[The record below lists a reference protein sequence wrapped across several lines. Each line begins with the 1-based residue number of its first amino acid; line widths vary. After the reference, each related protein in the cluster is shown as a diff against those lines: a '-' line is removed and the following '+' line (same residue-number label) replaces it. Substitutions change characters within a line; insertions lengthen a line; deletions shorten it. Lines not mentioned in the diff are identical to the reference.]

1 MARPETDP
9 LSRRRKIA
17 LATVALIVL
26 LLVYVFQ
33 RFNYYQ
39 FFLNLLGSESAPHPY
54 TTFSVNRI
62 IRLILNDTA
71 CLVLIR
77 VLFYETKYL
86 RLAGYIFIFELII
99 LLPLYLWVKLT
110 LEGDS
115 EISSPLLSQVHRL
128 IVNPM
133 LMFLLMVA
141 FFYQKRKEKEG
152 ST

>member
-1 MARPETDP
+1 MGRPETDP
-9 LSRRRKIA
+9 LSRRHKIA
-17 LATVALIVL
+17 LASIALIVL

-39 FFLNLLGSESAPHPY
+39 FILDRFGVDSPPHPY
-54 TTFSVNRI
+54 TTFSVNRV
-62 IRLILNDTA
+62 IRLVLNDTA

-77 VLFYETKYL
+77 VLFRETKYL

-141 FFYQKRKEKEG
+141 FFYQKRKENDPAR
-152 ST
+152 

>member
-1 MARPETDP
+1 MAKPETDR
-9 LSRRRKIA
+9 LTRRHKII
-17 LATVALIVL
+17 LAAFALIVL
-26 LLVYVFQ
+26 LLVYVLQ

-39 FFLNLLGSESAPHPY
+39 FLLNVFGVDVAPHPY

-62 IRLILNDTA
+62 IRMILNDSA
-71 CLVLIR
+71 CLVLIW
-77 VLFYETKYL
+77 VLFSERKYL
-86 RLAGYIFIFELII
+86 RLAGYIFIFELVI

-133 LMFLLMVA
+133 LMLLLMVA
-141 FFYQKRKEKEG
+141 FFYQKRKENEIRQ
-152 ST
+152 